1 MIDND
6 TLAAMTSAP
15 TEHFDSPLAVTRD
28 DRLSHAQKEAVL
40 QAWSEACRRDQGS
53 GGQVTAGLD
62 HAYLK
67 EVEHAIDRLAE
78 LRRS

>member
-1 MIDND
+1 MIDNH
-6 TLAAMTSAP
+6 TLEAMTSAP
-15 TEHFDSPLAVTRD
+15 AEHFDSPLAVTRD

-40 QAWSEACRRDQGS
+40 QAWSAACRRNQDA
-53 GGQVTAGLD
+53 GGTVPVGLD